1 MTEVERALEELADV
15 RVSDETR
22 LATEEQMWV
31 GALLHDIAYGTPK
44 EREVARIWL
53 RWHDEQVLLGHG
65 RDGAGRSAVGQ
76 AHAGSPSCPL
86 GRLVSSVGTLAR
98 RAGDKV
104 CGVLGDILRRS

>member
-31 GALLHDIAYGTPK
+31 EALLHEIAYGTPE

-53 RWHDEQVLLGHG
+53 RWHDEQVLLEHE
-65 RDGAGRSAVGQ
+65 RDGSGRGAVGQ

-86 GRLVSSVGTLAR
+86 GCLVSSVGMLAR
-98 RAGDKV
+98 RACDRV
-104 CGVLGDILRRS
+104 CEVWGDILRRL